1 MIRKTNYNSD
11 QKEQQQESDEEEY
24 QTDQQ
29 CEQDRLSDDKHMVNI
44 LKMMRIRLICSP
56 MNITKILQINI
67 QSNLVSYSRISRL
80 ASFHAFLIS

>member
-29 CEQDRLSDDKHMVNI
+29 FGQDRLSDDRHIVNI

-56 MNITKILQINI
+56 MNIEDFTD
-67 QSNLVSYSRISRL
+67 
-80 ASFHAFLIS
+80 

>member
-1 MIRKTNYNSD
+1 MTILIKKNNNKN
-11 QKEQQQESDEEEY
+11 QMKKEY

-29 CEQDRLSDDKHMVNI
+29 YEQDRLSDDKHIVNI

-56 MNITKILQINI
+56 MNIMKILQINI